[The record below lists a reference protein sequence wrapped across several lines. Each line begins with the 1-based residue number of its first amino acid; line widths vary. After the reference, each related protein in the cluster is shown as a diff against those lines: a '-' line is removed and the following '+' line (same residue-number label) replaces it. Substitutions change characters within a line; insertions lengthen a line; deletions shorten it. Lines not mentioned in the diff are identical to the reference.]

1 MENKKILEN
10 AIQQCWDDNPSNKFN
25 IDKPIVR
32 LHEPTFNADE
42 IIAFTNQMLT
52 TKVTMGEK
60 VTEFEKKYCDKYGY
74 KHGVSNNSGSSANLL
89 MLSVLTSKLTKNNL
103 IKGDEI
109 ILPALT
115 WSTTVWPVIQMGLI
129 PVYVDCNLQTFNMD
143 TNKIEE
149 AISDKTKAI
158 FSVPIYGNPCEMDD
172 ILSICKK
179 YNLILIE
186 DCCESMGAKYKDKY
200 VGSFGR
206 VASFSF
212 YYSHHITTLEG
223 GICVTDD
230 HDLSKM
236 MRIKRAHGWVRQ
248 VENKDKWTS
257 LYKDFDPK
265 FLFVNDGYNLRITEP
280 QAAMGILQI
289 DKIDNFIKSRK
300 ENAKKYLSK
309 FESFGDFFTFQK
321 TSKDSEN
328 SHFGFP
334 LIIKNNKYFNRNKI
348 CSYLN
353 KSGIET
359 RPIIAGNLARQP
371 ANNLFEH
378 RISGSLD
385 NSDYIM
391 DNGFSVGVHQ
401 SLSDDAINY
410 VSDKVKDFIKDNVK

>member
-1 MENKKILEN
+1 MESKKNLEN
-10 AIQQCWDDNPSNKFN
+10 AIKQCWNDNPSNDFN

-60 VTEFEKKYCDKYGY
+60 VTEFEKKYCSKYSYG
-74 KHGVSNNSGSSANLL
+74 HGVSNNSGSSANLL
-89 MLSVLTSKLTKNNL
+89 MLSVLTSKLTENNL
-103 IKGDEI
+103 KKGDEI

-129 PVYVDCNLQTFNMD
+129 PVYVDCDLYTFNMD
-143 TNKIEE
+143 SNKIEE

-158 FSVPIYGNPCEMDD
+158 FSVPIYGNPCEMDS

-179 YNLILIE
+179 HDLMLIE

-230 HDLSKM
+230 HDLSEM
-236 MRIKRAHGWVRQ
+236 MRIVRAHGWVRQ
-248 VENKDKWTS
+248 VENREKWTN
-257 LYKDFDPK
+257 LHKDFDPK

-280 QAAMGILQI
+280 QAAMGLIQI
-289 DKIDNFIKSRK
+289 DKIDNFIKSRQ
-300 ENAKKYLSK
+300 ENAKKYYNDL
-309 FESFGDFFTFQK
+309 ESLGDFFSFQV
-321 TSKDSEN
+321 TTENAEN

-334 LIIKNNKYFNRNKI
+334 MILKNNTYFNRDEI

-353 KSGIET
+353 NNGIET

-371 ANNLFEH
+371 ANKLFEH
-378 RISGSLD
+378 RVSGELS

-410 VSDKVKDFIKDNVK
+410 VTGKIKEFISMRKK

>member
-1 MENKKILEN
+1 
-10 AIQQCWDDNPSNKFN
+10 
-25 IDKPIVR
+25 
-32 LHEPTFNADE
+32 
-42 IIAFTNQMLT
+42 
-52 TKVTMGEK
+52 
-60 VTEFEKKYCDKYGY
+60 
-74 KHGVSNNSGSSANLL
+74 
-89 MLSVLTSKLTKNNL
+89 
-103 IKGDEI
+103 
-109 ILPALT
+109 
-115 WSTTVWPVIQMGLI
+115 
-129 PVYVDCNLQTFNMD
+129 MD

-230 HDLSKM
+230 HDLSEM

>member
-115 WSTTVWPVIQMGLI
+115 WSTTVWPVIQMGLV

-230 HDLSKM
+230 HDLSEM

-248 VENKDKWTS
+248 VENKDKWTT

-289 DKIDNFIKSRK
+289 DKIDNLR
-300 ENAKKYLSK
+300 
-309 FESFGDFFTFQK
+309 
-321 TSKDSEN
+321 
-328 SHFGFP
+328 
-334 LIIKNNKYFNRNKI
+334 
-348 CSYLN
+348 
-353 KSGIET
+353 
-359 RPIIAGNLARQP
+359 
-371 ANNLFEH
+371 
-378 RISGSLD
+378 
-385 NSDYIM
+385 
-391 DNGFSVGVHQ
+391 SV
-401 SLSDDAINY
+401 
-410 VSDKVKDFIKDNVK
+410 

>member
-1 MENKKILEN
+1 MDNKKNLEN
-10 AIQQCWDDNPSNKFN
+10 AIQRCWDDNPSNEFN
-25 IDKPIVR
+25 IDSPIVR

-42 IIAFTNQMLT
+42 IIAFTTQMLT
-52 TKVTMGEK
+52 TKVTMGAK
-60 VTEFEKKYCDKYGY
+60 VTEFEKKYCSKYSY
-74 KHGVSNNSGSSANLL
+74 AHGVSNNSGSSANLL
-89 MLSVLTSKLTKNNL
+89 MLSVLTSKLTENNL
-103 IKGDEI
+103 QKGDEI

-129 PVYVDCNLQTFNMD
+129 PVYVDCDLNTFNMD
-143 TNKIEE
+143 SNKIEE
-149 AISDKTKAI
+149 AVSEKTKAI

-179 YNLILIE
+179 HNLTLIE

-230 HDLSKM
+230 HDLSEM
-236 MRIKRAHGWVRQ
+236 MRIVRAHGWIRQ
-248 VENKDKWTS
+248 VENREKWTN

-280 QAAMGILQI
+280 QAAMGLLQI
-289 DKIDNFIKSRK
+289 DKIDSFIESRQN
-300 ENAKKYLSK
+300 NAKKYFSEL
-309 FESFGDFFTFQK
+309 ESLGDFFSFQI
-321 TSKDSEN
+321 TTKDSEN

-334 LIIKNNKYFNRNKI
+334 MILKNNTYFNRDEI
-348 CSYLN
+348 CTFLN
-353 KSGIET
+353 NNGIET

-378 RISGSLD
+378 RVSGKLS

-401 SLSDDAINY
+401 SLSSDAINY
-410 VSDKVKDFIKDNVK
+410 VTTKIKEFIDMRIK

>member
-1 MENKKILEN
+1 MDNKKNLEN
-10 AIQQCWDDNPSNKFN
+10 AIQQCWDDNPSNEFN
-25 IDKPIVR
+25 IDSPIVR

-42 IIAFTNQMLT
+42 IIAFTTQMLT
-52 TKVTMGEK
+52 TKVTMGAK
-60 VTEFEKKYCDKYGY
+60 VTEFEKKYCSKYSY
-74 KHGVSNNSGSSANLL
+74 AHGVSNNSGSSANLL
-89 MLSVLTSKLTKNNL
+89 MLSVLTSKLTENNL
-103 IKGDEI
+103 QKGDEI

-129 PVYVDCNLQTFNMD
+129 PVYVDCDLNTFNMD
-143 TNKIEE
+143 SNKIEE
-149 AISDKTKAI
+149 AVSEKTKAI

-179 YNLILIE
+179 HNLTLIE

-230 HDLSKM
+230 HDLSEM
-236 MRIKRAHGWVRQ
+236 MRIVRAHGWIRQ
-248 VENKDKWTS
+248 VENREKWTN

-280 QAAMGILQI
+280 QAAMGLLQI
-289 DKIDNFIKSRK
+289 DKIDSFIESRQN
-300 ENAKKYLSK
+300 NAKKYFSEL
-309 FESFGDFFTFQK
+309 ESLGDFFSFQI
-321 TSKDSEN
+321 TTKDSEN

-334 LIIKNNKYFNRNKI
+334 MILKNNTYFNRDEI
-348 CSYLN
+348 CTFLN
-353 KSGIET
+353 NNGIET

-378 RISGSLD
+378 RVSGKLS

-401 SLSDDAINY
+401 SLSSDAINY
-410 VSDKVKDFIKDNVK
+410 VTTKIKEFIDMRIK

>member
-1 MENKKILEN
+1 MKNKINLEN
-10 AIQQCWDDNPSNKFN
+10 AIKKCWDDNPSNQFN
-25 IDKPIVR
+25 ANDPIVR

-60 VTEFEKKYCDKYGY
+60 VIEFEKKYCKKYSY

-89 MLSVLTSKLTKNNL
+89 MLSVLTSKLTENNL
-103 IKGDEI
+103 KKGDEI

-129 PVYVDCNLQTFNMD
+129 PVYVDCDLNTFNID

-149 AISDKTKAI
+149 AISKKTKAI

-179 YNLILIE
+179 HNLMLIE
-186 DCCESMGAKYKDKY
+186 DCCESMGAKYKNKY

-223 GICVTDD
+223 GICVTND
-230 HDLSKM
+230 HDLSEM
-236 MRIKRAHGWVRQ
+236 MRIVRAHGWIRQ
-248 VENKDKWTS
+248 VENREKWTN
-257 LYKDFDPK
+257 LYKNFDPK

-280 QAAMGILQI
+280 QAAMGMLQI
-289 DKIDNFIKSRK
+289 DKIDNFIKSRQD
-300 ENAKKYLSK
+300 NAKKYYNKLK
-309 FESFGDFFTFQK
+309 NLGDFFSFQS
-321 TSKDSEN
+321 TTKDAEN

-334 LIIKNNKYFNRNKI
+334 LILKNNSYFNRNEI

-353 KSGIET
+353 KNGIET

-371 ANNLFEH
+371 ANDLFEH
-378 RISGSLD
+378 RVSGDLS
-385 NSDYIM
+385 NSDHIM

-410 VSDKVKDFIKDNVK
+410 VVDNIKKFISKRKE